1 MGLKTKLLISAL
13 NIEAAPRL
21 SVRFVS
27 LPSNF
32 TCEAGEAGDKVY
44 QLRYPDL
51 VACSDIYRFALIVVD
66 RGAQNSL
73 RTILDIQKIRGKH
86 CRCPTCQ
93 CMNLD
98 FSRASTHLR
107 IRAGITR
114 FRHPTLGLSYSERQ
128 RQSFQS
134 PLARRLYNS
143 ASHNNADSSS
153 SRVTED

>member
-66 RGAQNSL
+66 RGAQNAQHNP
-73 RTILDIQKIRGKH
+73 RHTAIRGKH
-86 CRCPTCQ
+86 CRCPTS
-93 CMNLD
+93 MYE
-98 FSRASTHLR
+98 SRFFHALLHICVS
-107 IRAGITR
+107 
-114 FRHPTLGLSYSERQ
+114 GLE
-128 RQSFQS
+128 
-134 PLARRLYNS
+134 
-143 ASHNNADSSS
+143 
-153 SRVTED
+153 